1 MGTKQY
7 DSATDLL
14 TFSRASGGTALSKIS
29 YGNELVT
36 NGTFDSDLS
45 GWETSHGTLGGEFD
59 NGTVKL
65 GHTVYNSWTRQ
76 VLSGLVVGTTY
87 EVKFSVTNDTQGGG
101 GGSYVGIWETNSDAS
116 YIERF
121 TYTKGVV
128 GSYTFTFTATSTVSQ
143 IRLTKGS
150 NTGVTNFDNVS
161 IKEVLFD
168 QADGTL
174 QLYNYP
180 NNVPRIEYDA
190 TGAVKGLLIEE
201 ARTNLVTYSNDLT
214 VASWLKTNN
223 SNTANAG
230 VSPDGT
236 SNANK
241 VVPTTSSGVH
251 YTYQTLNFSSTDH
264 SFSVYVASA
273 GYGFATICAGTIHN
287 TNHYAVVIDLSNGT
301 QTALYSM
308 GTHSKTVT
316 VEPVGSFYRVTISG
330 DGEKYYV
337 VGASDTGTYTPSDYG
352 FKSFQGDGTSGI
364 LVYGAQAEAG
374 AFPTSY
380 IPTTGATAT
389 RARDLAE
396 IPTSAFGYNN
406 DQGSVAVEFKS
417 NKPSSDFYGAFV
429 LSDGSPTNRIVHYT
443 FNGGQHR
450 GAVVSSGVLEVD
462 VVAGS
467 RGAPSELVKFAVGF
481 SDNNFAASLNG
492 ATAVTDTSVT
502 IPSGLSKLALGY
514 YYPTNPQSNM
524 LNGHIKSIQ
533 YYPRRLT
540 DTQLQELT
548 T

>member
-45 GWETSHGTLGGEFD
+45 GWTTNSASWD
-59 NGTVKL
+59 NGTLQVDYQQ
-65 GHTVYNSWTRQ
+65 YNTYSKQLLT
-76 VLSGLVVGTTY
+76 GLVVGKSYQVGYT
-87 EVKFSVTNDTQGGG
+87 VTSDTQGS
-101 GGSYVGIWETNSDAS
+101 GGSAFVAIFTSNSDYSSIAGSS
-116 YIERF
+116 YVRR
-121 TYTKGVV
+121 VA
-128 GSYTFTFTATSTVSQ
+128 GSYTFAFTATTPTVQ
-143 IRLTKGS
+143 LRLKKGGY
-150 NTGVTNFDNVS
+150 TGVTTFDNVS
-161 IKEVLFD
+161 VKEVLFD

-174 QLYNYP
+174 QLWNHG

-201 ARTNLVTYSNDLT
+201 ARTNLLTYSNVFANSAWSKQNLT
-214 VASWLKTNN
+214 A
-223 SNTANAG
+223 TANQATG
-230 VSPDGT
+230 PDGT
-236 SNANK
+236 VSATEIGITGTAGNSYSINSTAS
-241 VVPTTSSGVH
+241 TT
-251 YTYQTLNFSSTDH
+251 
-264 SFSVYVASA
+264 
-273 GYGFATICAGTIHN
+273 GTISYFAKQN
-287 TNHYAVVIDLSNGT
+287 TERFFLIVRGVYGAGDWAIFDLSNGT
-301 QTALYSM
+301 VSKSPTHNNSTAHITPM
-308 GTHSKTVT
+308 GN
-316 VEPVGSFYRVTISG
+316 GWYRCVLQSDNYTTINAFSISG
-330 DGEKYYV
+330 
-337 VGASDTGTYTPSDYG
+337 SGTDYNTP
-352 FKSFQGDGTSGI
+352 TSGTVY
-364 LVYGAQAEAG
+364 LYGAQMEAG

>member
-29 YGNELVT
+29 YGNDLVT
-36 NGTFDSDLS
+36 NGD
-45 GWETSHGTLGGEFD
+45 
-59 NGTVKL
+59 
-65 GHTVYNSWTRQ
+65 
-76 VLSGLVVGTTY
+76 GTTTDGWTTGGSIFTSDGSEFFINRNGAGVSTGPRQAGILTIGKVY
-87 EVKFSVTNDTQGGG
+87 KVTADIITLRNTFSVYMGSTTAAAEVKFT
-101 GGSYVGIWETNSDAS
+101 
-116 YIERF
+116 
-121 TYTKGVV
+121 VV
-128 GSYTFTFTATSTVSQ
+128 GLGQVRYVTATGADLFMQGTSSSAATAT
-143 IRLTKGS
+143 I
-150 NTGVTNFDNVS
+150 DNVS
-161 IKEVLFD
+161 VKEVLFG

-174 QLYNYP
+174 QVYNHP

-201 ARTNLVTYSNDLT
+201 ARTNLMTYSNDFT
-214 VASWLKTNN
+214 HSVWLKSLV

-241 VVPTTSSGVH
+241 VVPATDAGVH
-251 YTYQTLNFSSTDH
+251 YTYQTLNRPNADH
-264 SFSVYVASA
+264 SFSVYVASS
-273 GYGFATICAGTIHN
+273 GYGFATICAGTHGSLN
-287 TNHYAVVIDLSNGT
+287 YYAIVIDLSDGT
-301 QTALYSM
+301 QTALYSQ

-316 VEPVGSFYRVTISG
+316 VEPVGSYYRVTISG

-337 VGASDTGTYTPSDYG
+337 VGASDTGTYTPSPYG
-352 FKSFQGDGTSGI
+352 FKSFSGDGTSGI
-364 LVYGAQAEAG
+364 LVYGAQTEAG
-374 AFPTSY
+374 AFPSSY

-406 DQGSVAVEFKS
+406 DQGSIAVEFKS
-417 NKPSSDFYGAFV
+417 NKPSSLSYGAFV
-429 LSDGSPTNRIVHYT
+429 LSDGSPANRIIHYA
-443 FNGGQHR
+443 NSQYHR
-450 GAVVSSGVLEVD
+450 SFVGADSSAQADLI
-462 VVAGS
+462 AGS
-467 RGAPSELVKFAVGF
+467 RGAPSELVKFAIGF

-502 IPSGLSKLALGY
+502 IPSGISKLALGY
-514 YYPTNPQSNM
+514 FYPTLPQSN
-524 LNGHIKSIQ
+524 LINGHIKSIQ
-533 YYPRRLT
+533 YYPRQLT

>member
-1 MGTKQY
+1 MGTKRY
-7 DSATDLL
+7 DSATDLI
-14 TFSRASGGTALSKIS
+14 TFSRASGGTALRKVS
-29 YGNELVT
+29 YGTELLTNSEFDDGLTGWTDASSAPSFWSVSGGVATQNT
-36 NGTFDSDLS
+36 NGAAVARLRQSFTTVVGKVYKVSFVGTMVGYAIGTTAGNSDILPFAQRTD
-45 GWETSHGTLGGEFD
+45 GYF
-59 NGTVKL
+59 VA
-65 GHTVYNSWTRQ
+65 
-76 VLSGLVVGTTY
+76 VGTTAW
-87 EVKFSVTNDTQGGG
+87 FGTANNTDG
-101 GGSYVGIWETNSDAS
+101 
-116 YIERF
+116 R
-121 TYTKGVV
+121 
-128 GSYTFTFTATSTVSQ
+128 TFES
-143 IRLTKGS
+143 
-150 NTGVTNFDNVS
+150 VS